1 MLDSLIHVILAAG
14 HNNIP
19 LVVTET
25 GWPYDPYNIAE
36 ATMHDEDDG
45 SLGTFSTSLQDK
57 SLNSMMKHDYQ
68 QSLSIH
74 LPKSLSSRLEQPHS
88 PTLESGPLKANSP
101 KTHLTP
107 FRKMFDPFV
116 KSNSQKIS
124 ISTSKKNT
132 LRKSLIYGFS
142 NAGTDP
148 TLARKILFW
157 NNNRMP
163 YFEFLVKN
171 SNDVLVAKT
180 KKVGNELVNAYN
192 SMVTEFVSYDLA
204 HSQKSGFP
212 IPEKTYDSKESTGQ
226 SKVHVDQKI
235 VADVHPALETAA
247 LMKNEPTTVSVV
259 ISSGNHGLPS
269 DESHGPSPLLDRW
282 RLGGGCDCGG
292 WDMGCPLIVLGNP
305 NIQEDK
311 SVWDSDGSARH
322 ELKSIVCELF
332 KEFLDTLSLAE
343 NRIISEKVP
352 AATSGPQMSVTMRK
366 ASTGKKQINVKSSLK
381 LQHLKDLAVWA
392 SHDAAIPS
400 LGAFFGHHFAAS
412 SEALG
417 SPVDPSLF
425 ACQRCES
432 MLHPGFNCTIRIE
445 KNKTNSRHKG
455 KKTTNHPR
463 NNIVYTCNFCSHRNM
478 KRGTPQNTSQQKDK
492 TNPKSTNN
500 KSNNTLSSFKSKA
513 PKYKD
518 NVVANVIA
526 APLGS
531 TPDEPSRSRMGN
543 LETLKVKGKSTDMN
557 HIAASLGSRAD
568 NPGRGNMG
576 ILQVCETLKVKDN
589 FADINTKAASIRST
603 VDSPIGNFG
612 IIEMSE
618 TLEARNDSIASGP
631 NADDLEG
638 GKMGVLEISETLKVI
653 NEPTASA
660 PNEDDPDR
668 GKMDTLEISETLK
681 VIEDFTDINTTSDDL
696 RGNIGVVEISETLEV
711 KNDNAAS
718 GPVTPLT
725 KPTLTLLD
733 SKKKNRNRSAAKK
746 TPAPN
751 STSEAPNVSTSN
763 RRRRK
768 SWTSLKEIAKN
779 NEKSRRLF

>member
-1 MLDSLIHVILAAG
+1 
-14 HNNIP
+14 
-19 LVVTET
+19 
-25 GWPYDPYNIAE
+25 
-36 ATMHDEDDG
+36 
-45 SLGTFSTSLQDK
+45 
-57 SLNSMMKHDYQ
+57 
-68 QSLSIH
+68 
-74 LPKSLSSRLEQPHS
+74 
-88 PTLESGPLKANSP
+88 
-101 KTHLTP
+101 
-107 FRKMFDPFV
+107 
-116 KSNSQKIS
+116 
-124 ISTSKKNT
+124 
-132 LRKSLIYGFS
+132 
-142 NAGTDP
+142 
-148 TLARKILFW
+148 
-157 NNNRMP
+157 
-163 YFEFLVKN
+163 
-171 SNDVLVAKT
+171 
-180 KKVGNELVNAYN
+180 
-192 SMVTEFVSYDLA
+192 
-204 HSQKSGFP
+204 
-212 IPEKTYDSKESTGQ
+212 
-226 SKVHVDQKI
+226 
-235 VADVHPALETAA
+235 
-247 LMKNEPTTVSVV
+247 
-259 ISSGNHGLPS
+259 
-269 DESHGPSPLLDRW
+269 
-282 RLGGGCDCGG
+282 
-292 WDMGCPLIVLGNP
+292 
-305 NIQEDK
+305 
-311 SVWDSDGSARH
+311 
-322 ELKSIVCELF
+322 
-332 KEFLDTLSLAE
+332 
-343 NRIISEKVP
+343 
-352 AATSGPQMSVTMRK
+352 MSVAMRK

-576 ILQVCETLKVKDN
+576 ILEVCETLKVKDD
-589 FADINTKAASIRST
+589 FVDINTVAAPLRSR
-603 VDSPIGNFG
+603 VDSPIGNIG
-612 IIEMSE
+612 VIKMSE
-618 TLEARNDSIASGP
+618 TLETRNDSVASGP

-638 GKMGVLEISETLKVI
+638 GKMGVLEISETLKVKDGSAHINTIASPPGSTSDDPMGNIGNVEISETVNVI
-653 NEPTASA
+653 NESTASA

-668 GKMDTLEISETLK
+668 GKMDTLEMSETLR
-681 VIEDFTDINTTSDDL
+681 VIEDFADINTTADDL
-696 RGNIGVVEISETLEV
+696 RGNIGIVEISETLEV